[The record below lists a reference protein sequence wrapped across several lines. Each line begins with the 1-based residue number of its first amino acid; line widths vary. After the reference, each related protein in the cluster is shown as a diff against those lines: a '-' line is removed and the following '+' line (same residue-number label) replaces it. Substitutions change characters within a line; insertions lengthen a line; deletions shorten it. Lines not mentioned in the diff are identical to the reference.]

1 MKKVFKWT
9 LAVMIA
15 ASLGSLVSSCSSD
28 ENNNEMENKSMKVV
42 KEDNL
47 EKNWIVA
54 HFDFNESCKGAKKLA
69 YQVSSVHISLSG
81 NVFNAVDQYSLKE
94 DKGSWVLD
102 NNVIV
107 VSSEAFG
114 PKFQFKIRELKQN
127 SLIVDVIGHE
137 DLSAIELVSFDK

>member
-1 MKKVFKWT
+1 MKKVLKWT
-9 LAVMIA
+9 LAVLMT

-81 NVFNAVDQYSLKE
+81 NAFNAVDQYSLKE

-114 PKFQFKIRELKQN
+114 PKLQFKIRELKHN
-127 SLIVDVIGHE
+127 SLIVDVIDHE